1 MGFERLIRFVGENGE
16 TYYGDLAKETPT
28 LEIEGSTVAVLD
40 GDIASGF
47 RKTGA
52 ETVVKKLLCPLPKA
66 HIITCVGLNYRQH
79 ANEAKLTVPPYP
91 VIFTKPP
98 DALAGPLDP
107 IPIHPDARGMLDYEG
122 ELTVIIGRDAKD
134 VSAADA
140 LSYVLG
146 YTAGN
151 DVSARNFQLPDTS
164 GGQFCY
170 AKSFDKFAPI
180 GPAIVSPSVIPDPQ
194 KLKYTTKVNGQK
206 RQETGTEDM
215 IWSVAQIIEHL
226 SRGTTLRAGT
236 VIMTGTPSGVGLF
249 MEPKGFVKGGDVV
262 DIYLKELGL

>member
-107 IPIHPDARGMLDYEG
+107 IPIHPDARGSDLHLPCVTVDDLSDEPEDLMEG
-122 ELTVIIGRDAKD
+122 ME
-134 VSAADA
+134 
-140 LSYVLG
+140 
-146 YTAGN
+146 
-151 DVSARNFQLPDTS
+151 
-164 GGQFCY
+164 
-170 AKSFDKFAPI
+170 
-180 GPAIVSPSVIPDPQ
+180 GPAAPPSPPRTI
-194 KLKYTTKVNGQK
+194 KAHT
-206 RQETGTEDM
+206 
-215 IWSVAQIIEHL
+215 
-226 SRGTTLRAGT
+226 SRPPVELQHRA
-236 VIMTGTPSGVGLF
+236 
-249 MEPKGFVKGGDVV
+249 
-262 DIYLKELGL
+262 